1 MKFGIRR
8 LLTSSWLILAFIT
21 LTASAQQALRLDV
34 DYRLIPQQPIGT
46 GNKIEVIDFFWYGC
60 PHCNKF
66 QPAFEQW
73 RKRMPADV
81 EVRRIPAV
89 RHDNW
94 GPHARIFYA
103 LQALGELERLHQ
115 AVYHSYHVEE
125 LYMSKPEV
133 MEAWA
138 VEHGIDREKWLA
150 AYNSPEVLAQV
161 EQAKVLTAQYDI
173 QGTPSLVVDGRYLT
187 SGSLVKETR
196 DMIPILDQL
205 IRLAR
210 AQRQQAA
217 H

>member
-1 MKFGIRR
+1 MKFGRR
-8 LLTSSWLILAFIT
+8 QLLTSGWLILAFIT
-21 LTASAQQALRLDV
+21 LTANAQTPRLEV
-34 DYRLIPQQPIGT
+34 DYRLIPQQPIAT
-46 GNKIEVIDFFWYGC
+46 GSKIEVIDFFWYGC

-94 GPHARIFYA
+94 APHARIFYT
-103 LQALGELERLHQ
+103 LQVLGEVERLHQ
-115 AVYHSYHVEE
+115 AVYHGYHVEE

-138 VEHGIDREKWLA
+138 VEHGIDRAKWLA
-150 AYNSPEVLAQV
+150 AYNSPMVLEQV

-173 QGTPSLVVDGRYLT
+173 RGTPSLVVDGRYLT
-187 SGSLVKETR
+187 SGSLVKETG

-205 IRLAR
+205 VQLAR